1 MQHNGPFSIVHHC
14 LANFNMQPGMTFP
27 VVSSL
32 FSRIPACK
40 HACALLF
47 ATLTLISLSA
57 NAREGGD
64 FSAELG
70 LEGRFFIED
79 GLQGQDRFQPSMRT
93 LLEYQSQYDNNS
105 FHVAFFGRIDKEDE
119 ERSHVDIREAYW
131 THVAD
136 GWEMRLGVSKVFW
149 GVTESRHLVDI
160 INQTDLVE
168 NIDAEDKLGQ
178 PMLKLGVERE
188 WGNLDF
194 FWLPYFRERTF
205 PGKDGRLNSLPFP
218 VDTDKPRFESSAE
231 NWHSD
236 FAVRYAVTIDN
247 LDLALSHFSGTSRNP
262 YLEFN
267 GSFTEPAFVPVYRQI
282 DQTGLELQYIV
293 DAWLLK
299 FEGITSSG
307 VNQRYSAAVF
317 GFEYTQ
323 VGIFDSFAD
332 LGWIVEY
339 LFDDRRNQTDP
350 AKIAQHSFER
360 DVFLGWRYA
369 FNDMDSS
376 EILTGVIYDPETEES
391 LFSLEYSQ
399 RLANDL
405 KLFVEL
411 RAFQGAESQS
421 VNASQ
426 SLRTQ
431 YLKDEDY
438 LQLELVKYF

>member
-1 MQHNGPFSIVHHC
+1 MQHYWLSKSINC
-14 LANFNMQPGMTFP
+14 YQST
-27 VVSSL
+27 L
-32 FSRIPACK
+32 FSKKCPSKFIKLFTFFLSVSVFFSYPAD
-40 HACALLF
+40 AL
-47 ATLTLISLSA
+47 
-57 NAREGGD
+57 EGGD
-64 FSAELG
+64 FSAEVG
-70 LEGRFFIED
+70 LEGRFFVEE
-79 GLQGQDRFQPSMRT
+79 GLQGQDRFQPSIRT
-93 LLEYQSQYDNNS
+93 LLEYQAQYDDND
-105 FHVAFFGRIDKEDE
+105 FHVAVFGRVDKEDD
-119 ERSHVDIREAYW
+119 ERSHADLREAYW

-178 PMLKLGVERE
+178 PMLKLAVERE

-205 PGKDGRLNSLPFP
+205 PGSDGRLNSLPFH
-218 VDTDKPRFESSAE
+218 VDTDNAVFESSAE

-236 FAVRYAVTIDN
+236 FALRYAVSIDSM
-247 LDLALSHFSGTSRNP
+247 DLAISHFSGTSRNP
-262 YLEFN
+262 FLMFN
-267 GSFTEPAFVPVYRQI
+267 GNFADPSFVPVYKQI
-282 DQTGLELQYIV
+282 DQTGIELQYII
-293 DAWLLK
+293 DEWLLK

-307 VNQRYSAAVF
+307 ENQRYSAAVF

-323 VGIFDSFAD
+323 VGVFDTYAD

-339 LFDDRRNQTDP
+339 LFDDRRNQKDP

-376 EILTGVIYDPETEES
+376 EVLAGVIYDPKTEES

-405 KLFVEL
+405 KLFVEI

-421 VNASQ
+421 QTAAED
-426 SLRTQ
+426 LKTL